1 MSRDDSRSLRGLSDQ
16 CRRLARGA
24 SADDVR
30 QCLDKMADGYSR
42 DAEKAALRE
51 SMETAPTPRAE

>member
-30 QCLDKMADGYSR
+30 QCLDKMADGYAR

-51 SMETAPTPRAE
+51 SMEPAPLPRAK

>member
-1 MSRDDSRSLRGLSDQ
+1 MSRNDSRSLRGLSDQ

-30 QCLDKMADGYSR
+30 QCLDKMADGYAS

-51 SMETAPTPRAE
+51 SMESAPAPRAE